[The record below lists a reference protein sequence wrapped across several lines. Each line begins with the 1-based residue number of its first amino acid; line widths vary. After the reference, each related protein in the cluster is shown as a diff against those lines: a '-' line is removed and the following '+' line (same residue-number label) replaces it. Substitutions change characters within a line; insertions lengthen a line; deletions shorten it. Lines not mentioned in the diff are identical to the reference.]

1 MKLLINL
8 KYLPITILTILK
20 IVMNIFIIIFI
31 IIKTIFIQ
39 FVLKLQKR
47 EESEVYDYNSV
58 LNDIKNNI
66 MAYQ

>member
-20 IVMNIFIIIFI
+20 IVMNTFTIIFI

>member
-20 IVMNIFIIIFI
+20 IVMNTFTIIFI

-39 FVLKLQKR
+39 FVLKLQKEKKVR
-47 EESEVYDYNSV
+47 YMIIIQY
-58 LNDIKNNI
+58 
-66 MAYQ
+66 

>member
-1 MKLLINL
+1 
-8 KYLPITILTILK
+8 
-20 IVMNIFIIIFI
+20 MNINQKSKFNLI
-31 IIKTIFIQ
+31 
-39 FVLKLQKR
+39 LQKYKEKYSYACECRKDTKR

>member
-20 IVMNIFIIIFI
+20 IVMNTFTIIFI

-47 EESEVYDYNSV
+47 EASEVYDYNSV

>member
-20 IVMNIFIIIFI
+20 IVMNIFIII
-31 IIKTIFIQ
+31 KTIFIQ
-39 FVLKLQKR
+39 FILKLQKR